1 MNMAETNSAAAE
13 AADDAPRLEEAIHQL
28 EERLGPQLEEAKEQL
43 GKLNARVKGFIVK
56 NPGACL
62 LGAVAVGYLVGRLAA
77 RK

>member
-1 MNMAETNSAAAE
+1 MAETNAAAATEDE
-13 AADDAPRLEEAIHQL
+13 APPLEEALHQL

-43 GKLNARVKGFIVK
+43 GKLNTRVKGFIVK

-62 LGAVAVGYLVGRLAA
+62 LGAVAVGYLVGRLAS